1 MKRQALALLLTA
13 TGFALAGCAGSSS
26 HLSLAPPTSFETAR
40 AMLAGGATEL
50 LS

>member
-1 MKRQALALLLTA
+1 MKRQALALLLAT

-26 HLSLAPPTSFETAR
+26 DLSLAPPASFKTAQ
-40 AMLAGGATEL
+40 AMLAGGEDL